1 METKKAAHLFE
12 ALSSDVRLE
21 IFRLLVK
28 HAPEGLVAGDI
39 AKSLDLPSTNLSF
52 HLKAIVHT
60 GLVGLEKEGRF
71 SRYRANIPLMLEVI
85 AYLTTEC
92 CQAHPEQCRDF
103 RAACAVP
110 SGVLPRLADA
120 EEK

>member
-1 METKKAAHLFE
+1 MKSKDAAPLFE
-12 ALSSDVRLE
+12 ALSSDVRLD

-28 HAPEGLVAGDI
+28 HAPEGLVAGEI
-39 AKSLDLPSTNLSF
+39 AKNLDLPSTNLSF

-60 GLVGLEKEGRF
+60 GLVSLEKEGRF

-85 AYLTTEC
+85 AYLTAEC
-92 CQAHPEQCRDF
+92 CSAHPEHCQSF

-110 SGVLPRLADA
+110 PGFLPQRTDT
-120 EEK
+120 ENK